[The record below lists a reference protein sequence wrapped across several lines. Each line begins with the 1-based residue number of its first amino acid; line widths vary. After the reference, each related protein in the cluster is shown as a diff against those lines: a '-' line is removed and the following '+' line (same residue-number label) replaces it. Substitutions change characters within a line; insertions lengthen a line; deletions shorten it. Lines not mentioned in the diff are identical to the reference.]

1 MIWLTSWNRR
11 DFGIN
16 TKFIKTNPPIEVLS
30 PAGDLV
36 RLKAAVDFGADAVYF
51 AGKQFGMRSAP
62 GNFSIEE
69 LAEGIKYAHQNNC
82 RAYIT
87 LNTLPRNDEIAK
99 IDDFIKESSGLNP
112 DAFIITDLS
121 AIDKVK
127 RLAQNQEI
135 HISVQTGI
143 VNYETANFYYNL
155 GAKRIV
161 VARELSLDEI
171 AEIRAKTPKD
181 LEIEAFV
188 HGAICMSVS
197 GRCLLS
203 NYMTGR
209 DSNRGECAQPC
220 RWNYHLVE
228 EKRPGE
234 YMPIYEDSEGTYI
247 LNAKDM
253 CLIDHIPELY
263 NAGITSFKIEGRAK
277 TEYYTAS
284 VTSAYRR
291 AVDGFINSGFDNN
304 YKVNDVDK
312 EEVFKISH
320 RDYSTGFYFGKPDS
334 SQGQVYDNAGYIRD
348 YELIAYVLDYKDGIA
363 TVAQRNKFFPGTYDV
378 LDREKGSFEISVD
391 KLYDNDMNELES
403 AKFAA
408 DIVKFHCQPLK
419 PGSFIRIKSK

>member
-1 MIWLTSWNRR
+1 M
-11 DFGIN
+11 
-16 TKFIKTNPPIEVLS
+16 
-30 PAGDLV
+30 
-36 RLKAAVDFGADAVYF
+36 DFGADAVYF

-69 LAEGIKYAHQNNC
+69 LEQGIKYAHNKGC

-87 LNTLPRNDEIAK
+87 LNTLPRNNELDGITR
-99 IDDFIKESSGLNP
+99 FIEQSAQLNP
-112 DAFIITDLS
+112 DAYIITDVS

-127 RLAQNQEI
+127 KLAPDSEV

-143 VNYETANFYYNL
+143 LNYETARFYYNL

-161 VARELSLDEI
+161 VARELSLEEI

-220 RWNYHLVE
+220 RWNYRLVE

-234 YMPIYEDSEGTYI
+234 YMPVYEDEQGSYI

-253 CLIDHIPELY
+253 CLIEHIPKLY
-263 NAGITSFKIEGRAK
+263 NAGITSLKIEGRAK
-277 TEYYTAS
+277 TEYYTAA
-284 VTSAYRR
+284 VTNAYRQ
-291 AVDGFINSGFDNN
+291 AVDGFINSGFDLD
-304 YKVNDVDK
+304 YQLPQKCKD
-312 EEVFKISH
+312 EVLKISH
-320 RDYSTGFYFGKPDS
+320 RDYSTGFYFGKPDA

-348 YELIAYVLDYKDGIA
+348 YELIAIVLDYKDGLA
-363 TVAQRNKFFPGTYDV
+363 TVAQRNKFYPGTYDV
-378 LDREKGSFEISVD
+378 LQAGKGSFEITVD

-403 AKFAA
+403 AKYAA
-408 DIVKFHCQPLK
+408 DIVKFYCEPLEK
-419 PGSFIRIKSK
+419 GSFIRIKK

>member
-1 MIWLTSWNRR
+1 M
-11 DFGIN
+11 
-16 TKFIKTNPPIEVLS
+16 PIEVLS

-51 AGKQFGMRSAP
+51 AGKQFGMRAAP
-62 GNFSIEE
+62 GNFSLEE
-69 LAEGIKYAHQNNC
+69 LEQGIKYAHNNNC

-87 LNTLPRNDEIAK
+87 LNTLPRNNEIAE
-99 IDDFIKESSGLNP
+99 IDKFISSAAELNP

-121 AIDKVK
+121 SVEKVK
-127 RLAQNQEI
+127 KFAPNQEV

-143 VNYETANFYYNL
+143 LNYETANFYYNL

-161 VARELSLDEI
+161 VARELSLEEI

-220 RWNYHLVE
+220 RWNYRLVE

-234 YMPIYEDSEGTYI
+234 YMPVFEDEQGTYI

-253 CLIDHIPELY
+253 CLIEHIPELY
-263 NAGITSFKIEGRAK
+263 KAGITSFKIEGRAK

-284 VTSAYRR
+284 VTNAYRT
-291 AVDGFINSGFDNN
+291 AVDAFINSGFDEN
-304 YKVNDVDK
+304 YVLPQKAKD
-312 EEVFKISH
+312 EVYKISH
-320 RDYSTGFYFGKPDS
+320 RDYSTGFYYGKPDS
-334 SQGQVYDNAGYIRD
+334 NQGQVYDNAGYIRD
-348 YELIAYVLDYKDGIA
+348 YELIAVVLDYKDGLA
-363 TVAQRNKFFPGTYDV
+363 TVAQRNKFYPGTYDV
-378 LDREKGSFEISVD
+378 LDCEKGSFEISVD

-403 AKFAA
+403 AKYAA
-408 DIVKFHCQPLK
+408 DIVKFYCEPLK
-419 PGSFIRIKSK
+419 KGSFIRIKK

>member
-1 MIWLTSWNRR
+1 MT
-11 DFGIN
+11 
-16 TKFIKTNPPIEVLS
+16 
-30 PAGDLV
+30 

-62 GNFSIEE
+62 GNFTFDE
-69 LAEGIKYAHQNNC
+69 LKEGIEYAHKNNT

-87 LNTLPRNDEIAK
+87 LNTLPRNNEIAV
-99 IDDFIKESSGLNP
+99 IDEFIETAGSFNP

-121 AIDKVK
+121 AIEKVK
-127 RLAQNQEI
+127 KLAPKSEV

-161 VARELSLDEI
+161 VARELSLEEI

-220 RWNYHLVE
+220 RWNYRLVE

-234 YMPIYEDSEGTYI
+234 YMPIYEDEQGTYI

-253 CLIDHIPELY
+253 CLIEHIPEIY
-263 NAGITSFKIEGRAK
+263 DAGISSLKIEGRAK
-277 TEYYTAS
+277 TEYYTAA
-284 VTSAYRR
+284 VTNAYRQ
-291 AVDGFINSGFDNN
+291 AVDGFIKSGFDKD
-304 YKVNDVDK
+304 YKISDRCR
-312 EEVFKISH
+312 EEVYKISH
-320 RDYSTGFYFGKPDS
+320 RDYSTGFYFSKPNEKE
-334 SQGQVYDNAGYIRD
+334 GQVYDNAGYIRD
-348 YELIAYVLDYKDGIA
+348 YELIAIVLDYKDGIA
-363 TVAQRNKFFPGTYDV
+363 TVAQRNKFYPGTYDV
-378 LDREKGSFEISVD
+378 LEPKRGSFEITVD

-408 DIVKFHCQPLK
+408 DIVKFYCEPLK
-419 PGSFIRIKSK
+419 KGSFIRIKK

>member
-1 MIWLTSWNRR
+1 M
-11 DFGIN
+11 
-16 TKFIKTNPPIEVLS
+16 EVLS

-36 RLKAAVDFGADAVYF
+36 RLKSAVDFGADAVYF
-51 AGKQFGMRSAP
+51 AGKQFGMRVAP
-62 GNFSIEE
+62 GNFSIDE
-69 LAEGIKYAHQNNC
+69 LAEGIEYAHKNDC

-87 LNTLPRNDEIAK
+87 LNTLPRNNELEGISR
-99 IDDFIKESSGLNP
+99 FIEESSQLNP
-112 DAFIITDLS
+112 DAYIITDVS
-121 AIDKVK
+121 AIEKVK
-127 RLAQNQEI
+127 RLAPDSEV

-143 VNYETANFYYNL
+143 LNYETANFYYNL

-161 VARELSLDEI
+161 VARELSLEEI

-209 DSNRGECAQPC
+209 DSNRGDCAQPC
-220 RWNYHLVE
+220 RWNYRLVE

-234 YMPIYEDSEGTYI
+234 YMPIYEDEQGSYI

-253 CLIDHIPELY
+253 CLIEHIPKLY
-263 NAGITSFKIEGRAK
+263 EAGITSLKIEGRAK
-277 TEYYTAS
+277 TEYYTAA
-284 VTSAYRR
+284 VTNAYRQ
-291 AVDGFINSGFDNN
+291 AVDGFIRSGFDKN
-304 YKVNDVDK
+304 YVLPKKCK
-312 EEVFKISH
+312 EEVLKISH

-348 YELIAYVLDYKDGIA
+348 YELIAIVLDYKDGLA
-363 TVAQRNKFFPGTYDV
+363 TVAQRNKFYPGTYDV
-378 LDREKGSFEISVD
+378 LEAGRGSFEITVD

-403 AKFAA
+403 AKYAA
-408 DIVKFHCQPLK
+408 DIVKFYCEPLK
-419 PGSFIRIKSK
+419 KGSFIRIKK

>member
-1 MIWLTSWNRR
+1 
-11 DFGIN
+11 
-16 TKFIKTNPPIEVLS
+16 
-30 PAGDLV
+30 
-36 RLKAAVDFGADAVYF
+36 
-51 AGKQFGMRSAP
+51 
-62 GNFSIEE
+62 
-69 LAEGIKYAHQNNC
+69 EGIKYAHQNNC

-127 RLAQNQEI
+127 RLAPNQEI

-161 VARELSLDEI
+161 VARELSLEEI

-220 RWNYHLVE
+220 RWNYNLVE

-234 YMPIYEDSEGTYI
+234 YMPVYEDSEGTYI

-284 VTSAYRR
+284 VTNAYRR

-304 YKVNDVDK
+304 YKVNDIDK
-312 EEVFKISH
+312 QEVFKISH
-320 RDYSTGFYFGKPDS
+320 RDYSTGFYFGRPDS
-334 SQGQVYDNAGYIRD
+334 SNGQVYDNAGYIRD

-363 TVAQRNKFFPGTYDV
+363 TVAQRNKFYPGTYDV
-378 LDREKGSFEISVD
+378 LDQKKGSFEITVD

-403 AKFAA
+403 AKYAA
-408 DIVKFHCQPLK
+408 DIVKFYCEPLK
-419 PGSFIRIKSK
+419 PGSFIRIKK

>member
-1 MIWLTSWNRR
+1 M
-11 DFGIN
+11 
-16 TKFIKTNPPIEVLS
+16 LS
-30 PAGDLV
+30 PAGDLI
-36 RLKAAVDFGADAVYF
+36 RLKSAVDFGADAVYF

-62 GNFSIEE
+62 GNFSLEE
-69 LAEGIKYAHQNNC
+69 LAEGIDYAHKNDC

-87 LNTLPRNDEIAK
+87 LNTLPRNNEISK
-99 IDDFIKESSGLNP
+99 IDDFIKSAGQLNP

-127 RLAQNQEI
+127 RLAPDSEV

-161 VARELSLDEI
+161 VARELTLEEI

-209 DSNRGECAQPC
+209 DSNRGDCAQPC
-220 RWNYHLVE
+220 RWNYRLVE

-234 YMPIYEDSEGTYI
+234 YMPIYEDEQGSYI

-253 CLIDHIPELY
+253 CLIEHIPELY
-263 NAGITSFKIEGRAK
+263 KAGITSLKIEGRAK
-277 TEYYTAS
+277 TEYYTAA
-284 VTSAYRR
+284 VTNAYRQ
-291 AVDGFINSGFDNN
+291 AVDGFIQSDFSDD
-304 YKVNDVDK
+304 YKIPERCK
-312 EEVFKISH
+312 EEVLKISH
-320 RDYSTGFYFGKPDS
+320 RDYSTGFYFGKPDNT
-334 SQGQVYDNAGYIRD
+334 QGQVYDNAGYIRD
-348 YELIAYVLDYKDGIA
+348 YELIAVVLDYEDGLA
-363 TVAQRNKFFPGTYDV
+363 TVAQRNKFYPGTYDV
-378 LDREKGSFEISVD
+378 LEAGRGSFEITVD
-391 KLYDNDMNELES
+391 KLYDKDMNELES
-403 AKFAA
+403 AKYAA
-408 DIVKFHCQPLK
+408 DIVKFYCEPLK
-419 PGSFIRIKSK
+419 KGSFIRIKK

>member
-1 MIWLTSWNRR
+1 M
-11 DFGIN
+11 
-16 TKFIKTNPPIEVLS
+16 LS

-36 RLKAAVDFGADAVYF
+36 RLKSAVDFGADAVYF
-51 AGKQFGMRSAP
+51 AGKQYGMRSAP
-62 GNFSIEE
+62 GNFSMEE
-69 LAEGIKYAHQNNC
+69 LSEGIEYAHKNDC

-87 LNTLPRNDEIAK
+87 LNTLPRNNEIAG
-99 IDDFIKESSGLNP
+99 IDEFIKNAGQLNP
-112 DAFIITDLS
+112 DAFIITDVS
-121 AIDKVK
+121 AIEKVK
-127 RLAQNQEI
+127 RLAPKSEV

-161 VARELSLDEI
+161 VARELSLEEI

-209 DSNRGECAQPC
+209 DSNRGDCAQPC
-220 RWNYHLVE
+220 RWNYRLVE

-234 YMPIYEDSEGTYI
+234 YMPIYEDEQGSYI

-263 NAGITSFKIEGRAK
+263 KAGITSFKIEGRAK
-277 TEYYTAS
+277 TEYYTAAI
-284 VTSAYRR
+284 TTAYRK
-291 AVDGFINSGFDNN
+291 AVDGFIQSDFDDN
-304 YKVNDVDK
+304 YKISDNVK

-348 YELIAYVLDYKDGIA
+348 YELIAVVLDYKDGLA
-363 TVAQRNKFFPGTYDV
+363 TVAQRNKFYPGTYDV
-378 LDREKGSFEISVD
+378 LEPARGSFEITVD
-391 KLYDNDMNELES
+391 TLYDNDMNVLES
-403 AKFAA
+403 AKYAA
-408 DIVKFHCQPLK
+408 DIVKFHCEPLK
-419 PGSFIRIKSK
+419 KGSFIRIKK

>member
-1 MIWLTSWNRR
+1 M
-11 DFGIN
+11 
-16 TKFIKTNPPIEVLS
+16 LS
-30 PAGDLV
+30 PAGDLI
-36 RLKAAVDFGADAVYF
+36 RLKSAVDFGADAVYF

-62 GNFSIEE
+62 GNFSLEE
-69 LAEGIKYAHQNNC
+69 LAQGIEYAHNNDC

-87 LNTLPRNDEIAK
+87 LNTLPRNNEIAK
-99 IDDFIKESSGLNP
+99 IDDFIRSAASLNP

-121 AIDKVK
+121 AIEKVK
-127 RLAQNQEI
+127 KLAPDSEV

-161 VARELSLDEI
+161 VARELSLEEI

-209 DSNRGECAQPC
+209 DSNRGDCAQPC
-220 RWNYHLVE
+220 RWNYRLVE

-234 YMPIYEDSEGTYI
+234 YMPIFEDEQGSYI

-253 CLIDHIPELY
+253 CLIEHIPELY
-263 NAGITSFKIEGRAK
+263 KAGITSLKIEGRAK
-277 TEYYTAS
+277 TEYYTAA
-284 VTSAYRR
+284 VTNAYRK
-291 AVDGFINSGFDNN
+291 AVDEFIASEFDSNF
-304 YKVNDVDK
+304 KISDK
-312 EEVFKISH
+312 CKDEVFKISH
-320 RDYSTGFYFGKPDS
+320 REYSTGFYFGKPDA

-348 YELIAYVLDYKDGIA
+348 YELIAIVLDYKDGLA
-363 TVAQRNKFFPGTYDV
+363 TVAQRNKFYPGTYDV
-378 LDREKGSFEISVD
+378 LEAGRGSFEITVD

-403 AKFAA
+403 AKYAA
-408 DIVKFHCQPLK
+408 DIVKFYCEPLK
-419 PGSFIRIKSK
+419 KGSFIRIKK

>member
-1 MIWLTSWNRR
+1 M
-11 DFGIN
+11 
-16 TKFIKTNPPIEVLS
+16 S

-36 RLKAAVDFGADAVYF
+36 RLKSAVDFGADAVYF
-51 AGKQFGMRSAP
+51 AGKQFGMRVAP
-62 GNFSIEE
+62 GNFSIDE
-69 LAEGIKYAHQNNC
+69 LAEGIEYAHKNDC

-87 LNTLPRNDEIAK
+87 LNTLPRNNELEGISR
-99 IDDFIKESSGLNP
+99 FIEESSQLNP
-112 DAFIITDLS
+112 DAYIITDVS
-121 AIDKVK
+121 AIEKVK
-127 RLAQNQEI
+127 RLAPDSEV

-143 VNYETANFYYNL
+143 LNYETANFYYNL

-161 VARELSLDEI
+161 VARELSLEEI

-209 DSNRGECAQPC
+209 DSNRGDCAQPC
-220 RWNYHLVE
+220 RWNYRLVE

-234 YMPIYEDSEGTYI
+234 YMPIYEDEQGSYI

-253 CLIDHIPELY
+253 CLIEHIPKLY
-263 NAGITSFKIEGRAK
+263 EAGITSLKIEGRAK
-277 TEYYTAS
+277 TEYYTAA
-284 VTSAYRR
+284 VTNAYRQ
-291 AVDGFINSGFDNN
+291 AVDGFIRSGFDKN
-304 YKVNDVDK
+304 YVLPKKCK
-312 EEVFKISH
+312 EEVLKISH

-348 YELIAYVLDYKDGIA
+348 YELIAIVLDYKDGLA
-363 TVAQRNKFFPGTYDV
+363 TVAQRNKFYPGTYDV
-378 LDREKGSFEISVD
+378 LEAGRGSFEITVD

-403 AKFAA
+403 AKYAA
-408 DIVKFHCQPLK
+408 DIVKFYCEPLK
-419 PGSFIRIKSK
+419 KGSFIRIKK

>member
-1 MIWLTSWNRR
+1 M
-11 DFGIN
+11 
-16 TKFIKTNPPIEVLS
+16 LS

-36 RLKAAVDFGADAVYF
+36 RLKSAVDFGADAVYF

-62 GNFSIEE
+62 GNFSIDE
-69 LAEGIKYAHQNNC
+69 LAEGIEYAHNNNC

-87 LNTLPRNDEIAK
+87 LNTLPRNNELDGISR
-99 IDDFIKESSGLNP
+99 FIEESSQLNP
-112 DAFIITDLS
+112 DAYIITDVS
-121 AIDKVK
+121 AIEKVK
-127 RLAQNQEI
+127 RLAPNAEV

-143 VNYETANFYYNL
+143 LNYETANFYYNL

-161 VARELSLDEI
+161 VARELSLEEI
-171 AEIRAKTPKD
+171 AQIRAKTPKD

-209 DSNRGECAQPC
+209 DSNRGDCAQPC
-220 RWNYHLVE
+220 RWNYRLVE

-234 YMPIYEDSEGTYI
+234 YMPIYEDEQGSYI

-253 CLIDHIPELY
+253 CLIEHIPKLY
-263 NAGITSFKIEGRAK
+263 NAGITSLKIEGRAK
-277 TEYYTAS
+277 TEYYTAA
-284 VTSAYRR
+284 VTNAYRQ
-291 AVDGFINSGFDNN
+291 AVDGFIKSDFDSE
-304 YKVNDVDK
+304 YQVPQKCK
-312 EEVFKISH
+312 EEVLKISH

-348 YELIAYVLDYKDGIA
+348 YELIAIVLDYKDGLA
-363 TVAQRNKFFPGTYDV
+363 TVAQRNKFYPGTYDV
-378 LDREKGSFEISVD
+378 LEAGKGSFEITVD

-403 AKFAA
+403 AKYAA
-408 DIVKFHCQPLK
+408 DIVKFYCEPLK
-419 PGSFIRIKSK
+419 KGSFIRIKK

>member
-1 MIWLTSWNRR
+1 M
-11 DFGIN
+11 
-16 TKFIKTNPPIEVLS
+16 S

-36 RLKAAVDFGADAVYF
+36 RLKSAVDFGADAVYF
-51 AGKQFGMRSAP
+51 AGKQFGMRVAP
-62 GNFSIEE
+62 GNFSIDE
-69 LAEGIKYAHQNNC
+69 LAEGIEYAHKNDC

-87 LNTLPRNDEIAK
+87 LNTLPRNNELEGISR
-99 IDDFIKESSGLNP
+99 FIEESSQLNP
-112 DAFIITDLS
+112 DAYIITDVS
-121 AIDKVK
+121 AIEKVK
-127 RLAQNQEI
+127 RLAPDSEV

-143 VNYETANFYYNL
+143 LNYETANFYYNL

-161 VARELSLDEI
+161 VARELSLEEI

-209 DSNRGECAQPC
+209 DSNRGDCAQPC
-220 RWNYHLVE
+220 RWNYRLVE

-234 YMPIYEDSEGTYI
+234 YMPIYEDEQGSYI

-253 CLIDHIPELY
+253 CLIEHIPKLY
-263 NAGITSFKIEGRAK
+263 EAGITSLKIEGRAK
-277 TEYYTAS
+277 TEYYTAA
-284 VTSAYRR
+284 VTNAYRQ
-291 AVDGFINSGFDNN
+291 AVDGFIRSGFDKN
-304 YKVNDVDK
+304 YVLPKKCK
-312 EEVFKISH
+312 EEVLKISH

-348 YELIAYVLDYKDGIA
+348 YELIAIVLDYKDGLAI
-363 TVAQRNKFFPGTYDV
+363 VAQRNKFYPGTYDV
-378 LDREKGSFEISVD
+378 LEAGRGSFEITVD

-403 AKFAA
+403 AKYAA
-408 DIVKFHCQPLK
+408 DIVKFYCEPLK
-419 PGSFIRIKSK
+419 KGSFIRIKK